1 MDTFQYI
8 SYRGLK
14 KANAYVSRDDV
25 IESKP
30 MQPIKTD
37 PIPYASPEEI
47 RRASEMRMRRRVARG
62 WLQGAKQLSVEV
74 AEKPSDPHSK
84 KQQPKTER

>member
-8 SYRGLK
+8 SYRGLR

-25 IESKP
+25 IEPKP

-37 PIPYASPEEI
+37 PIPYASRDEI
-47 RRASEMRMRRRVARG
+47 RRASEMRMQRRVARG
-62 WLQGAKQLSVEV
+62 WLQGAKQLSVE
-74 AEKPSDPHSK
+74 ATEKPSDPHSENNN
-84 KQQPKTER
+84 PKTER